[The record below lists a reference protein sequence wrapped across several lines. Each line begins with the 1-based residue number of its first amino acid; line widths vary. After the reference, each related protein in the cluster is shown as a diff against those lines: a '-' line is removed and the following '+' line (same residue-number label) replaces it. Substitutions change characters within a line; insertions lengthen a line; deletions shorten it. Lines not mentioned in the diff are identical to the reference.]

1 MSREHQACKFCK
13 CLFHTWQGVNDEIFS
28 PYTFLLFV
36 AYADIEEGSVSP
48 QKDFSEFKE
57 STGILDR
64 LGGGMNTKS
73 GGKYLDF

>member
-57 STGILDR
+57 STGILD
-64 LGGGMNTKS
+64 
-73 GGKYLDF
+73 